1 MLFNT
6 HFDNSTPH
14 NNSAICD
21 NCFALNIN
29 KSDVRASDNVNNI
42 YDVTTLPA
50 FARCSIR
57 ARWALRAATVGNR
70 PMRRCANCE
79 VIIIASKGSLLISI
93 SEGEI
98 WTWLEKPT
106 KHSSHENADKQS
118 PVVHRRCGWLSQ
130 QSGDVRL
137 DGRVTGAQSKWYWLQ
152 TPYLRE
158 TAHEQ
163 KRFHH
168 VTQRCGVSTVDMRHG
183 CCGS

>member
-1 MLFNT
+1 M
-6 HFDNSTPH
+6 STTFMTSPPCQH
-14 NNSAICD
+14 LHDAACVHDDCN
-21 NCFALNIN
+21 
-29 KSDVRASDNVNNI
+29 
-42 YDVTTLPA
+42 
-50 FARCSIR
+50 RCNE
-57 ARWALRAATVGNR
+57 LQPLATVQCWR
-70 PMRRCANCE
+70 WCATCE
-79 VIIIASKGSLLISI
+79 AITIVSKGSLLISI

>member
-1 MLFNT
+1 M
-6 HFDNSTPH
+6 STTFMTSPRTCQH
-14 NNSAICD
+14 LHDAACVHD
-21 NCFALNIN
+21 ERYELQP
-29 KSDVRASDNVNNI
+29 
-42 YDVTTLPA
+42 L
-50 FARCSIR
+50 
-57 ARWALRAATVGNR
+57 ATVQCWR
-70 PMRRCANCE
+70 WCANCE
-79 VIIIASKGSLLISI
+79 AIIIASKGSLLISI